1 MSRPPTAF
9 FLTLALAPTLPA
21 ADWPQLLGPAR
32 DGHSTET
39 GLSWDW
45 PKGGPPVAWTKDVG
59 TGWAGPVAAGG
70 RVILFHRVGGDEVVA
85 ALDPATGKEL
95 WAATYPTKY
104 RDDFD
109 FDNGPR
115 ATPLVAGDRVFT
127 LGANGDLHA
136 WELATGKKL
145 WGRNLLADYKAAK
158 GFFGVACS
166 PLLLDGKLLLNVGGK
181 GAGVVAFDPATGK
194 ELWKA
199 TDDAASYSSPTA
211 AEIDGKPAA
220 VFLTRYGLRVLS
232 PADGKVRYE
241 LEWRPRIDASVQAAT
256 PLVWKDEIFLTV
268 SYSTGAVLVK
278 AKGGELAEVWPNPGK
293 TSMGNDKTLSS
304 QYSTPV
310 RVGDYLYGVHGR
322 ADVGT
327 AELRCVEWKTG
338 AVKWGAPKFG
348 VASLIAADGGLVA
361 LTEGGDLV
369 RFDASPDGYKERARA
384 NVLAK
389 PVRAAPAL
397 ADGRLFARDGSK
409 LVCVKLKRD

>member
-1 MSRPPTAF
+1 MTRLLVP
-9 FLTLALAPTLPA
+9 LAVPLLLA
-21 ADWPQLLGPAR
+21 ADWPQFLGPTR
-32 DGHSTET
+32 DGHSPET
-39 GLSWDW
+39 KLAWDW
-45 PKGGPPVAWTKDVG
+45 PKAGPPVAWQKDVG
-59 TGWAGPVAAGG
+59 KGWAGPVVAGG
-70 RVILFHRVGGDEVVA
+70 KLILFHRVADEEVVA
-85 ALDPATGKEL
+85 ALDPATGKEH
-95 WAATYPTKY
+95 WASTYPTKY

-115 ATPLVAGDRVFT
+115 ATPLVADGRVFT
-127 LGANGDLHA
+127 LGANGDFHA

-145 WGRNLLADYKAAK
+145 WGRNLLADYKASK

-166 PLLLDGKLLLNVGGK
+166 PLLLDGKLLVNVGGK

-194 ELWKA
+194 EVWKA

-232 PADGKVRYE
+232 PADGKVLYE
-241 LEWRPRIDASVQAAT
+241 LEWRPRIDASVQGAT

-268 SYSTGAVLVK
+268 SYATGAVLVK
-278 AKGGELAEVWPNPGK
+278 AKGGDLAEVWPNPNRA
-293 TSMGNDKTLSS
+293 SVGNDKTLSS
-304 QYSTPV
+304 QYGTPV

-338 AVKWGAPKFG
+338 AVKWGVPKFG
-348 VASLIAADGGLVA
+348 VASLVAVDGGLLA

-369 RFDASPDGYKERARA
+369 RFDASPDGYKERGRGA
-384 NVLAK
+384 VLAK
-389 PVRAAPAL
+389 PVRAAPAV

-409 LVCVKLKRD
+409 LVCVKLK